1 MWHTWRNLTTFPG
14 WKSCACLTQPSLPT
28 SSFFG
33 LSQLTYLVVAV
44 FFFVF
49 FFNGLSKSCSN
60 ADSQI
65 ETLSKGSNLLLWLV
79 RSWGPEA
86 FNSVKCYVSKISPH
100 KHSRCRSSQ
109 HIFIATWFPRL
120 CFYQVCQQ
128 IKVEVTEARPLAPDD
143 NTTFNSQSVWLW
155 VSGFK

>member
-1 MWHTWRNLTTFPG
+1 MTQLNYISWVKVLCLFDPTVPPNLILFRTFTVNLFG
-14 WKSCACLTQPSLPT
+14 CCC
-28 SSFFG
+28 FFC
-33 LSQLTYLVVAV
+33 
-44 FFFVF
+44 FVF
-49 FFNGLSKSCSN
+49 FFDGLSKSCSN
-60 ADSQI
+60 ADSKI
-65 ETLSKGSNLLLWLV
+65 ETLSKDSNLWLWLV